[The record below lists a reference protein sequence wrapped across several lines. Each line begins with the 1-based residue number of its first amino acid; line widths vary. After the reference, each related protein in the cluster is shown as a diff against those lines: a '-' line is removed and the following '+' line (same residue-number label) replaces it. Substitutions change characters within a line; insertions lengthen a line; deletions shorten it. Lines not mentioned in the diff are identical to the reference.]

1 MGKKAKAMTKEE
13 KKENAKNQ
21 RKLHY
26 AKNARPQRWLQR
38 IIAHQQLLQQTR
50 GHL

>member
-26 AKNARPQRWLQR
+26 AKNAPELRAARAQGER
-38 IIAHQQLLQQTR
+38 ILWIYYR
-50 GHL
+50 